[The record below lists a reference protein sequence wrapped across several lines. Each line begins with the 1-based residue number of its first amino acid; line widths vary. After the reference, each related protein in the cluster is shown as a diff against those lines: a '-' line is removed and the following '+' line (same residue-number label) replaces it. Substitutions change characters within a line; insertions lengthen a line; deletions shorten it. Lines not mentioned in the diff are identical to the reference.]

1 MLAFVS
7 RNAEINKN
15 IIDKYVVV
23 QQINIMRRLS
33 GRRSIYHVYVCLFSD
48 GGAVLGGTS

>member
-15 IIDKYVVV
+15 IIDKYVVW
-23 QQINIMRRLS
+23 QQINIEAAEWL
-33 GRRSIYHVYVCLFSD
+33 
-48 GGAVLGGTS
+48 